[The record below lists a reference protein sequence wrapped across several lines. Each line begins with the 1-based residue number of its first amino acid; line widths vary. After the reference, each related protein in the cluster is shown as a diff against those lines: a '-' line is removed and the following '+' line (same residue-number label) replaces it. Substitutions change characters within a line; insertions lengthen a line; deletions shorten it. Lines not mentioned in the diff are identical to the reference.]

1 MSLYTVQRSLLRG
14 HLALRYT
21 LTSIVLA
28 HCYHVVQL
36 FIYWEIIQKL
46 YCSVIFNSKNRS
58 GLLIIVCIIFTT
70 IVRIYI
76 GVLICICISIRS
88 NLSGLSNYNI
98 LFAESALFIYPNHFV
113 WITDKVKSYKVI
125 INMNIYMCVY
135 ICIIQTNTINTGK
148 VFFLCNSIVT
158 VITCITM
165 IHCYRHSIL
174 YFN

>member
-1 MSLYTVQRSLLRG
+1 MSLYTVQRSLLRE
-14 HLALRYT
+14 HLVLRYT

-46 YCSVIFNSKNRS
+46 YCSVRFNSKHRS
-58 GLLIIVCIIFTT
+58 GLLIIACIISTT

-76 GVLICICISIRS
+76 GVLIGIYVYQYAATWADWVIIIFYLQRA
-88 NLSGLSNYNI
+88 LY
-98 LFAESALFIYPNHFV
+98 LFILITLYGLQTRLSLIKWSLI
-113 WITDKVKSYKVI
+113 WIYT
-125 INMNIYMCVY
+125 CVF

-158 VITCITM
+158 IITCILTNHY
-165 IHCYRHSIL
+165 I
-174 YFN
+174 